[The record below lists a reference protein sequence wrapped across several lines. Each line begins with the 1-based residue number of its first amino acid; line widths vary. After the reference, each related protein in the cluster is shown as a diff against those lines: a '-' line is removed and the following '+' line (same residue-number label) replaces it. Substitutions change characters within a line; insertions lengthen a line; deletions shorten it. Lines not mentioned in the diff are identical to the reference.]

1 MTEFCKPKIY
11 DVKSEP
17 GEKLRTVF
25 YSPNNIEVFN
35 WICLRHGIKKYR
47 QNRLWALYDFLQYGD
62 FIGVDATSLK
72 LIRIE
77 LYSKYKLLSD
87 SVIESD
93 LRLLGKMG
101 LVVQSQTSIPPNID
115 ALKER
120 DKEQQAYWMELD
132 QKSEPPKSDEKGAN
146 IKDATK

>member
-1 MTEFCKPKIY
+1 M
-11 DVKSEP
+11 
-17 GEKLRTVF
+17 
-25 YSPNNIEVFN
+25 
-35 WICLRHGIKKYR
+35 
-47 QNRLWALYDFLQYGD
+47 QYGD
-62 FIGVDATSLK
+62 FIGVDASSLK

-101 LVVQSQTSIPPNID
+101 LVVESQTSIPPNVE

-120 DKEQQAYWMELD
+120 DREQHAYWMELY
-132 QKSEPPKSDEKGAN
+132 QKSEPAKSDEKGA
-146 IKDATK
+146 KTKGTVK

>member
-1 MTEFCKPKIY
+1 MTEFCKQKVY
-11 DVKSEP
+11 DVRPEP

-62 FIGVDATSLK
+62 FIGVDTPSLK
-72 LIRIE
+72 LIRME
-77 LYSKYKLLSD
+77 LYSKYKHLSD

-101 LVVQSQTSIPPNID
+101 LVVESKTSIPPNID

-120 DKEQQAYWMELD
+120 DKEQHDYWMELC
-132 QKSEPPKSDEKGAN
+132 QKTEPAQPSEKV
-146 IKDATK
+146 TKLNEAVK

>member
-11 DVKSEP
+11 DVKPER

-25 YSPNNIEVFN
+25 YSPNNIEVFS
-35 WICLRHGIKKYR
+35 WICLRHGVKKYR

-62 FIGVDATSLK
+62 FIGVDSSSLK

-77 LYSKYKLLSD
+77 LYSKYNLLSD

-93 LRLLGKMG
+93 LRLLCKMG
-101 LVVQSQTSIPPNID
+101 LPV
-115 ALKER
+115 K
-120 DKEQQAYWMELD
+120 
-132 QKSEPPKSDEKGAN
+132 AN
-146 IKDATK
+146 TVN

>member
-1 MTEFCKPKIY
+1 MNEFCKPKVY
-11 DVKSEP
+11 DVKPEP

-35 WICLRHGIKKYR
+35 WICMRHGVKKYR

-62 FIGVDATSLK
+62 FIGVDPSSLK

-77 LYSKYKLLSD
+77 LYSKYNLLSD

-101 LVVQSQTSIPPNID
+101 LVVESQTSAPPNID

-120 DKEQQAYWMELD
+120 DKEQHTYWMELC
-132 QKSEPPKSDEKGAN
+132 QKSEPTKKGG
-146 IKDATK
+146 K